1 MPRPKTDH
9 GAVDARNYLTTEEVA
24 RELRIKP
31 QTLMVWR
38 CDGRGPDYV
47 KIGGSVRYPKAALAE
62 YVENNTIR
70 RVNYPATRAK
80 RSA

>member
-9 GAVDARNYLTTEEVA
+9 GAVDARNYLTTEEFA
-24 RELRIKP
+24 QELRINFR
-31 QTLMVWR
+31 QSWCYVRWV
-38 CDGRGPDYV
+38 GPDYV
-47 KIGGSVRYPKAALAE
+47 KVGSSVRCPKAVLAE

-80 RSA
+80 RRA